1 MQTPESPGPNRTMRA
16 ARRLAVVVAAVAAL
30 VVASAAVVAA
40 IGRGP
45 EERAATPSASD
56 SSSGSIQPSPSVPA
70 ASPTAVADPS
80 PGKTVTPSPTPV
92 DPNALADGTYPAY
105 ITRVNV
111 RTAAITVDVV
121 QLFEGQD
128 AIAAAV
134 EDGMSRRDA
143 RYLPVYIRDENPL
156 LRTLRVSHAA
166 RIHLLGEC
174 EVPPNLHAALT
185 ELKRAADP
193 TDRLY
198 YYEFTLVD
206 GQITLVTQHLA
217 QPAC

>member
-1 MQTPESPGPNRTMRA
+1 MQTRANEPKRTMRT
-16 ARRLAVVVAAVAAL
+16 ARRLTVVVATVVAL

-40 IGRGP
+40 IGRRP
-45 EERAATPSASD
+45 ADRAATPS
-56 SSSGSIQPSPSVPA
+56 GSRSMQPSPTVPV
-70 ASPTAVADPS
+70 ASPTTVADPS
-80 PGKTVTPSPTPV
+80 PTETAPSPTPV

-105 ITRVNV
+105 ITRVDV
-111 RTAAITVDVV
+111 RAAAITVDVV

-156 LRTLRVSHAA
+156 LRTLSVSPTA

-185 ELKRAADP
+185 ELKRAAHGGGE
-193 TDRLY
+193 LY
-198 YYEFTLVD
+198 YYVFTLVD
-206 GQITLVTQHLA
+206 GQITLVSQHLA